1 MTKESSLPE
10 EKLTLSGRIE
20 KIVYKAPESGFVIF
34 SLQPT
39 SRESFTV
46 QGTAPD
52 LTAGEV
58 VTLYGSWKTHP
69 KWGRQFYLDSY
80 DKELPRDA
88 GGIEKYLGSGVIKG
102 IGPSFAKKL
111 VDYFGA
117 ETLEII
123 DKYPQKL
130 AQVPGVGAKRIEAII
145 QGWEDQREVARV
157 MVFLRGKDIS
167 PHFASKI
174 YKLHGNESIE
184 RLTENPYRLVEELW
198 GVGFKTADT
207 LAMKLGLE
215 KHSIHRVK
223 AAISHALHDA
233 MSSGHMAL
241 PEAELFEQVNTLLG
255 FDEQEKELISQAIIQ
270 LQTEEKI
277 FPLSKNDEKFWARA
291 QCYHTELRIAKL
303 INKLCAQAAKPV
315 GDVSSIYNSLR
326 TDTSDGIS
334 LNEKQLNGICGVLE
348 NKVSIIT
355 GGPGTGKT
363 TLVKKLLSVLKEQN
377 LVIRLAAPTGRAAK
391 RMFESTGYSTE
402 TIHRLLEFT
411 PGGMSF
417 SRNQQNTIPLDV
429 LVVDEASMIDS
440 FLFLG
445 LVRALPSHAR
455 LVLLGDVDQLPSVG
469 PGNILHDLIDSGAV
483 HVTRLTEIFRQAQ
496 DSMIVVNAHK
506 INRGEFPSARGEKQD
521 FFVLKKTP
529 EECLV
534 ALSQIYRKKLP
545 QLGISSDDAVVL
557 VPMNRGLVG
566 TQRINATLQN
576 VLNPKHP
583 DKKEVS
589 RYGTV
594 YRSGDRVMQIR
605 NNYTKFVFNGDLGV
619 IKEIDTTAQKMI
631 ITFGERDLE
640 YDFYE
645 ISELILAYAI
655 SIHKSQGSEF
665 RAVIV
670 PVAMQHFVLLQ
681 KNLIYT
687 AVTRA
692 KQLCILMGEPR
703 AIGMALRNT
712 KESKRHTFLRHY
724 LENQEPFTVDI
735 DTFFGEGLDLDT
747 LS

>member
-1 MTKESSLPE
+1 
-10 EKLTLSGRIE
+10 
-20 KIVYKAPESGFVIF
+20 
-34 SLQPT
+34 
-39 SRESFTV
+39 
-46 QGTAPD
+46 
-52 LTAGEV
+52 
-58 VTLYGSWKTHP
+58 
-69 KWGRQFYLDSY
+69 
-80 DKELPRDA
+80 
-88 GGIEKYLGSGVIKG
+88 
-102 IGPSFAKKL
+102 
-111 VDYFGA
+111 
-117 ETLEII
+117 
-123 DKYPQKL
+123 
-130 AQVPGVGAKRIEAII
+130 
-145 QGWEDQREVARV
+145 
-157 MVFLRGKDIS
+157 
-167 PHFASKI
+167 
-174 YKLHGNESIE
+174 
-184 RLTENPYRLVEELW
+184 
-198 GVGFKTADT
+198 
-207 LAMKLGLE
+207 
-215 KHSIHRVK
+215 
-223 AAISHALHDA
+223 
-233 MSSGHMAL
+233 
-241 PEAELFEQVNTLLG
+241 
-255 FDEQEKELISQAIIQ
+255 
-270 LQTEEKI
+270 
-277 FPLSKNDEKFWARA
+277 
-291 QCYHTELRIAKL
+291 
-303 INKLCAQAAKPV
+303 
-315 GDVSSIYNSLR
+315 
-326 TDTSDGIS
+326 
-334 LNEKQLNGICGVLE
+334 
-348 NKVSIIT
+348 
-355 GGPGTGKT
+355 
-363 TLVKKLLSVLKEQN
+363 
-377 LVIRLAAPTGRAAK
+377 
-391 RMFESTGYSTE
+391 
-402 TIHRLLEFT
+402 
-411 PGGMSF
+411 
-417 SRNQQNTIPLDV
+417 

-521 FFVLKKTP
+521 FFVLKKSP

-545 QLGISSDDAVVL
+545 QLGISPDDAVVL